1 MFILNVK
8 EASLNFF
15 SVEILSL
22 RVVVTIGRN
31 DSKFVLL
38 GGILSARLEP
48 TFIKKIIERLSVISL
63 LINKSVK
70 SIKSIKSKL
79 FGNLSVNILDFPIT
93 AFMKFQV
100 FLILFP

>member
-1 MFILNVK
+1 MFVLNVK

-31 DSKFVLL
+31 DSKSVLL

-63 LINKSVK
+63 LINKF
-70 SIKSIKSKL
+70 SKIYKI
-79 FGNLSVNILDFPIT
+79 NKI
-93 AFMKFQV
+93 
-100 FLILFP
+100 

>member
-1 MFILNVK
+1 MVHTSEYIYMQVIITKTFVCFKCKRSIF
-8 EASLNFF
+8 EFF

-31 DSKFVLL
+31 DSKSVLL

-63 LINKSVK
+63 LINKF
-70 SIKSIKSKL
+70 SKIYKI
-79 FGNLSVNILDFPIT
+79 NKI
-93 AFMKFQV
+93 
-100 FLILFP
+100 